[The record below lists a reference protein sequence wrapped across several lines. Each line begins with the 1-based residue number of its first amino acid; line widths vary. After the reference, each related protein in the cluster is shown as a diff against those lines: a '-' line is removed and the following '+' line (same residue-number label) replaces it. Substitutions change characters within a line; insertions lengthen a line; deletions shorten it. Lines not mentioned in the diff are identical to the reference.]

1 MAALVGLALVPT
13 LLGHGLVNRS
23 LRLLPAPVVGL
34 FLLGEPIGA
43 SLLAYAFFAEVPS
56 AWTLAGGALV
66 LAALGL
72 VLLRRSA

>member
-1 MAALVGLALVPT
+1 
-13 LLGHGLVNRS
+13 
-23 LRLLPAPVVGL
+23 VGL

-43 SLLAYAFFAEVPS
+43 SLLAYAFFSEVPS